1 MKREAV
7 VSLLS
12 GSFLIFILPFLILPG
27 GMLSESAAQEGRKAP
42 HIVTLEEALRIAMEK
57 NKDIQKAREYRVQL
71 EGRYVEERAAALPQL
86 VIKAGGSRDRDE
98 TQKAFGPF
106 YPLGRETWS
115 AGINVSQ
122 VIYSFGQVEAAVRAA
137 KKALSSGEEQ
147 LRLYQQ
153 AALRDVS
160 ASFYDLLLA
169 KELHSLSLQNQEQR
183 VRHLD
188 EAHRKFAAGV
198 ATDYDV
204 LAAEVAVQNAGPEV
218 IRTENL
224 ILTIR
229 EKLRFLLGLEGEEV
243 DVQGRLETVF
253 SSYPAY
259 EESVEVAW
267 KRRPE
272 VVDMSYQMAVAG
284 ELITIAEAGDKPR
297 VDFRGGYG
305 WQDLDIEMSQADG
318 QVWTAGLFLSFP
330 IFDGLRTRGK
340 VTQAKSNLSTL
351 KIEEAKLKDAIAL
364 QTRDAVHAVR
374 EAGEIIKGLSGTVT
388 QGERLLFMAEKGYEF
403 GVKTRLDVDD
413 AQLNLMQ
420 TMTSLARA
428 KRDYLVARVLLT
440 WVMGTIEETCPGC
453 TN

>member
-7 VSLLS
+7 VSLS
-12 GSFLIFILPFLILPG
+12 RGSFLIFILPFLILLA
-27 GMLSESAAQEGRKAP
+27 GMLSESDAQEGSKAP
-42 HIVTLEEALRIAMEK
+42 RIITLEDALRVAMEK

-71 EGRYVEERAAALPQL
+71 QGRYVEERAAALPQV
-86 VIKAGGSRDRDE
+86 VIRAGASRDRDE

-115 AGINVSQ
+115 AGVNVSQ
-122 VIYSFGQVEAAVRAA
+122 VIYSFGQVEAAIRAA

-169 KELHSLSLQNQEQR
+169 KELHSLARQNQEQR
-183 VRHLD
+183 ARHRD
-188 EAHRKFAAGV
+188 EARRKFAAGV

-204 LAAEVAVQNAGPEV
+204 LAAEVAAENAAPEV
-218 IRTENL
+218 IRTANL
-224 ILTIR
+224 ILTNR

-243 DVQGRLETVF
+243 DVQGKLETVF
-253 SSYPAY
+253 SLYPAY

-267 KRRPE
+267 KKRPE
-272 VVDMSYQMAVAG
+272 IVDMGYQMAVAG

-340 VTQAKSNLSTL
+340 VTQARSNLSTL

-364 QTRDAVHAVR
+364 QTRDAVYAVR

-420 TMTSLARA
+420 AMTSLARA
-428 KRDYLVARVLLT
+428 KRDCLVARVMLT
-440 WVMGTIEETCPGC
+440 WVMGTIEESCPGC